1 MTSFTLRHN
10 SSTTQCGLIHQ
21 NTSTLVCCTNENIYL
36 FFLTQNKPS
45 VTLFAHTKDILY
57 ILELPNNLLASSSED
72 ATIIIWSL
80 TSFKPLHILKGH
92 DDWVTYLKLLSND
105 RLASCSI
112 DNTIKIWNYLNEKC
126 IFTYEGHTDWVNSI
140 CQLDSDLF
148 SSCGDDCCI
157 KIWSINKSK
166 EIQIDNN
173 KAIKLIEKVD
183 KERLIWCDIE
193 GIIVV
198 YNITENK
205 EELKMNLN
213 RKNPIDMIDIG
224 DSRYAITFDNF
235 EIDII
240 SFLNKEIT
248 KL

>member
-1 MTSFTLRHN
+1 MSN
-10 SSTTQCGLIHQ
+10 SYSW
-21 NTSTLVCCTNENIYL
+21 
-36 FFLTQNKPS
+36 
-45 VTLFAHTKDILY
+45 
-57 ILELPNNLLASSSED
+57 LLQS
-72 ATIIIWSL
+72 
-80 TSFKPLHILKGH
+80 
-92 DDWVTYLKLLSND
+92 Y
-105 RLASCSI
+105 R
-112 DNTIKIWNYLNEKC
+112 
-126 IFTYEGHTDWVNSI
+126 
-140 CQLDSDLF
+140 F

>member
-1 MTSFTLRHN
+1 MSN
-10 SSTTQCGLIHQ
+10 SYSC
-21 NTSTLVCCTNENIYL
+21 
-36 FFLTQNKPS
+36 
-45 VTLFAHTKDILY
+45 
-57 ILELPNNLLASSSED
+57 LLQS
-72 ATIIIWSL
+72 
-80 TSFKPLHILKGH
+80 
-92 DDWVTYLKLLSND
+92 Y
-105 RLASCSI
+105 R
-112 DNTIKIWNYLNEKC
+112 
-126 IFTYEGHTDWVNSI
+126 
-140 CQLDSDLF
+140 F

-157 KIWSINKSK
+157 KIWSINNSK